1 MFLASLQ
8 AAPACTQAW
17 VGPVLAISAAV
28 VALVA
33 IIIFAGLALGARA
46 LHRAVERMADNLS
59 ELRVDLHAVL
69 EGAKRV
75 TDEGAVLVDQVREEG
90 AAYVATSKR
99 FRRRLDHTVDRM
111 TERMADLDALVDV
124 VHEEVEDTAMQ
135 FATALRTARLST
147 SILGKVLRRRR
158 RR

>member
-1 MFLASLQ
+1 MLLASLQ
-8 AAPACTQAW
+8 SAPATAPAW

-33 IIIFAGLALGARA
+33 VTIFAGLALGARA
-46 LHRAVERMADNLS
+46 LHLALVRVADNLS
-59 ELRVDLHAVL
+59 DLRGDLRSVL

-75 TDEGAVLVDQVREEG
+75 TDEGAVLVDLVREEG
-90 AAYVATSKR
+90 AAYVDTSRR

-111 TERMADLDALVDV
+111 TERMADLDALADV

-135 FATALRTARLST
+135 LATALRTARLST
-147 SILGKVLRRRR
+147 SILGRVLRRRR
-158 RR
+158 R